1 MTRNR
6 KRSCVGLFLLVAF
19 LCLGLAIIWIG
30 IPVLVEKSF
39 GPPDFALTP
48 WQVRQYGLRILL
60 SKDQLLNPNGNGTIA
75 AIPFEIKEG
84 SSVTLIAG
92 NLEKAGL
99 IQNGKRFRDYL
110 IYKGLDSKI
119 RSGEYSIPGTAT
131 PIEIAN
137 LIRSDNPI
145 VSWYIYPGWR
155 AEEIGNSL
163 EIAGIGISEQDF
175 IRVVINPASLDLP
188 IELKGLETLE
198 GFLFPGQYQIKRD
211 ISAEGLV
218 VTLVQRFI
226 TEAKPQIDA
235 VMSRTG
241 LTIPEIITMASIIQR
256 ESLVEDERPSI
267 ASVFYNRLD
276 AGMKLETDPTV
287 QYAIGYSSSAA
298 SWWKTPLDYTDLSI
312 ESPFNTY
319 LHYGLPPHPISNPDL
334 NSIIAVLNPA
344 ETPYFYFRANCDG
357 SGTHV
362 FSITFE
368 EHLSKSCQ

>member
-1 MTRNR
+1 MTRIK
-6 KRSCVGLFLLVAF
+6 KRSCAGLFLFVAF
-19 LCLGLAIIWIG
+19 LCLGAAIIWIG

-39 GPPDFALTP
+39 GPPISSLTP
-48 WQVRQYGLRILL
+48 WQTRQYGLRIWL
-60 SKDQLLNPNGNGTIA
+60 SKEQLLNPNEGGNTA

-84 SSVTLIAG
+84 SSVTQIAG
-92 NLEKAGL
+92 NFEKAGL
-99 IQNGKRFRDYL
+99 IQDGKRFRDYL

-145 VSWYIYPGWR
+145 VSLYIYPGWR
-155 AEEIGNSL
+155 TEEIGDSL
-163 EIAGIGISEQDF
+163 EIAGIGISEQEF
-175 IRVVINPASLDLP
+175 IRVVITPASLDLP
-188 IELKGLETLE
+188 IEFKNLDTLE

-211 ISAEGLV
+211 ISAEDLV

-235 VMSRTG
+235 GMSKTG
-241 LTIPEIITMASIIQR
+241 LTMPEIVTMASIIQR
-256 ESLVEDERPSI
+256 ESLVDDERPSI

-276 AGMKLETDPTV
+276 AGMKLETDPTI
-287 QYAIGYSSSAA
+287 QYAIGYSSSSA
-298 SWWKTPLDYTDLSI
+298 SWWKNPLDYADLGF

-319 LHYGLPPHPISNPDL
+319 LNYGLPPHPISNPDL
-334 NSIIAVLNPA
+334 DAILAVLHRA

-368 EHLSKSCQ
+368 EHVSKSCQ